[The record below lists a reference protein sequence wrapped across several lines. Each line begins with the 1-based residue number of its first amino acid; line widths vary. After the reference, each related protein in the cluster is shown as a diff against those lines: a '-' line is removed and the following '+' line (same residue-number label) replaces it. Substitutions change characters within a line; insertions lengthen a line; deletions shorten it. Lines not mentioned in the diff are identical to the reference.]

1 MDTSPIHTTETS
13 SRNVVELPTPSGA
26 AIIARIAEQEDR
38 AGKLSQSLDMQRHR
52 DLSSGNQRSPTSSDS
67 AVGREIRE
75 LRRAQGRTQ
84 KELAR
89 MVGVTGA
96 QLHRYETGTTRIAA
110 SRLIA
115 IANALDIR
123 PDVLIAAGST
133 RAVPAPPPPAFQAGS
148 GDDIVELIQ
157 AFSTITDPRHRSALV
172 AVARMMAAQYGRHDG
187 SSQTD

>member
-1 MDTSPIHTTETS
+1 MGNSSIHPSDTST
-13 SRNVVELPTPSGA
+13 RNVVDLPTPSGA
-26 AIIARIAEQEDR
+26 GIMARIAEQEDR
-38 AGKLSQSLDMQRHR
+38 AGRLTQSLEIQRRR
-52 DLSSGNQRSPTSSDS
+52 DLMGTNQRSPTSSDS

-133 RAVPAPPPPAFQAGS
+133 RDVAAPVMPAFPADS

-157 AFSTITDPRHRSALV
+157 AFGSISDPKHRSALV
-172 AVARMMAAQYGRHDG
+172 AVAKMMAAQYNRHPSGQAD
-187 SSQTD
+187 

>member
-1 MDTSPIHTTETS
+1 MGTS
-13 SRNVVELPTPSGA
+13 SVHFTDATQRNVVELPVASGA
-26 AIIARIAEQEDR
+26 GIIARIAEQENR
-38 AGKLSQSLDMQRHR
+38 ADKLSQSLDIQRQR
-52 DLSSGNQRSPTSSDS
+52 DLMGVNQRSPTSSDT

-133 RAVPAPPPPAFQAGS
+133 REGVPPPAPTFQAGS

-157 AFSTITDPRHRSALV
+157 AFGSISDPKHRSALV
-172 AVARMMAAQYGRHDG
+172 AVARMMAAQYSRDPQ
-187 SSQTD
+187 SRPTE